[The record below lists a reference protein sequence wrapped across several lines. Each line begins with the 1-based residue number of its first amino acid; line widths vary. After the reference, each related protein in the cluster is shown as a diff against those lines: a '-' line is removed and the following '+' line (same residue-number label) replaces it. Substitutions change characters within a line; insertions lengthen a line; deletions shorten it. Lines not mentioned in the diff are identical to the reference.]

1 MTEKLVV
8 IPEDK
13 AISYLDELWPLRK
26 KFFSEYPY
34 LQDNT
39 DQINIEL
46 TKKFLSMPGVL
57 LILAFDNKKI
67 AIAAVSVPFIEYKPT
82 EDYRRPYRKFFY
94 KTNTKPEDFIQGI
107 WTLSKPKYRNKGIT
121 SAIGNLL
128 NEEVKRLGYK
138 GRLME
143 NVVRPIN
150 DVRAPE
156 GYLAA
161 SKFFLEKRGYVKID
175 VKPVSSYWTDIGD
188 NRPTEKILEHY
199 VRWV

>member
-67 AIAAVSVPFIEYKPT
+67 AIQFDDKLGF
-82 EDYRRPYRKFFY
+82 RREE
-94 KTNTKPEDFIQGI
+94 PE
-107 WTLSKPKYRNKGIT
+107 S
-121 SAIGNLL
+121 
-128 NEEVKRLGYK
+128 
-138 GRLME
+138 
-143 NVVRPIN
+143 
-150 DVRAPE
+150 
-156 GYLAA
+156 
-161 SKFFLEKRGYVKID
+161 
-175 VKPVSSYWTDIGD
+175 VSSVFGAEWGRPGLHPAAFQPRTDPDLRCRPDRQFRPWRAFQRGGD
-188 NRPTEKILEHY
+188 GGRVARGQRRDVVGPGHP
-199 VRWV
+199 